1 MTEKVTLTRIQMID
15 NFSRHLL
22 LPQGKSALLIE
33 AIIQQIFLALHCSD
47 QLKISCFGTFII
59 HTKRPRLGRN
69 PKTGQKATISARRSV
84 SFRASQILK
93 DKIKKHAEPPQE

>member
-1 MTEKVTLTRIQMID
+1 MSEKNTLTRMQMVD

-33 AIIQQIFLALHCSD
+33 AIIQQIFLALHRSD
-47 QLKISCFGTFII
+47 HLKVSCFGTFLV
-59 HTKRPRLGRN
+59 HTKKTRVGRN
-69 PKTGQKATISARRSV
+69 PKTGKEATITARRSV

-93 DKIKKHAEPPQE
+93 DKIARRVAPPSE